1 MRIKSFCF
9 LVIGLL
15 TAIQAFSRGSA
26 QAICLKNQP
35 DGYVI
40 LRVWNPTK
48 CKIYRLTEAQ
58 KEAVDIVLL
67 SGMLRQEECGLLP
80 LLGASQIPKFEKIRS
95 KFYSKKG
102 DWKIFV
108 RSAPK
113 LQETSFS
120 PDSLKCQSHLV
131 VISREE
137 LRKYLTNNGI
147 TDKLNQGF

>member
-1 MRIKSFCF
+1 MKSFCF
-9 LVIGLL
+9 LFIGLL
-15 TAIQAFSRGSA
+15 MAIQGHSQGPT

-48 CKIYRLTEAQ
+48 CKNYRLIEAQ
-58 KEAVDIVLL
+58 KEAVDIVLM
-67 SGMLRQEECGLLP
+67 SGMLRQEDCGLLP
-80 LLGASQIPKFEKIRS
+80 LLGTSQIPKFEKIRS

-102 DWKIFV
+102 DWKIFS

-113 LQETSFS
+113 LQETSFRL
-120 PDSLKCQSHLV
+120 DSMKCQSHLV
-131 VISREE
+131 AISREE
-137 LRKYLTNNGI
+137 LRKYLINNGI